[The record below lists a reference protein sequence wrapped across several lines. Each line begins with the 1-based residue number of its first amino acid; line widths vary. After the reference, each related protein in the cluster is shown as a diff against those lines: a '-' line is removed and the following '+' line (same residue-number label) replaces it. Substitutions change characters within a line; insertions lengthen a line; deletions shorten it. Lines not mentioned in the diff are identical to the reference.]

1 MSKDADSN
9 IVVRGNQRTIEYA
22 ICTDGS
28 MPAKEFVEGLDE
40 SEQRKLDTLFRRLAA
55 MGRIFNK
62 EQFKQV
68 KGKIFG
74 FKRYQTRVGCFQ
86 IGMRWVLTHGF
97 IKKGD
102 RWKKSDIERAERI
115 MEEHLAPEAAKKK
128 KARRRGK

>member
-22 ICTDGS
+22 ICADGS

-55 MGRIFNK
+55 MGKIFNK

-115 MEEHLAPEAAKKK
+115 MEEHLAREAAKKK
-128 KARRRGK
+128 KAGRQGK

>member
-22 ICTDGS
+22 ICADGS

-40 SEQRKLDTLFRRLAA
+40 SEQRKLDTLFRRMAET
-55 MGRIFNK
+55 GKIFNK
-62 EQFKQV
+62 TRFKQV
-68 KGKIFG
+68 KDRIYE

-86 IGMRWVLTHGF
+86 IGTRWVLTHGF

-115 MEEHLAPEAAKKK
+115 MEEHLAREAAKKK
-128 KARRRGK
+128 KAGRQGK

>member
-22 ICTDGS
+22 ICADGS

-40 SEQRKLDTLFRRLAA
+40 SEQRKLDTLFRRLA
-55 MGRIFNK
+55 GIGKIFNK

-115 MEEHLAPEAAKKK
+115 MEEHLAREAAKKK
-128 KARRRGK
+128 KAGRRGK

>member
-22 ICTDGS
+22 ICADGS

-55 MGRIFNK
+55 MGKIFNK

-86 IGMRWVLTHGF
+86 IGIRWVLTHGF

-115 MEEHLAPEAAKKK
+115 MEEHLAREAAKKK
-128 KARRRGK
+128 KAGRQGK

>member
-22 ICTDGS
+22 ICADGS

-55 MGRIFNK
+55 MGKIFNK

-115 MEEHLAPEAAKKK
+115 MEEHLAREAAKKK
-128 KARRRGK
+128 KAGRRGK